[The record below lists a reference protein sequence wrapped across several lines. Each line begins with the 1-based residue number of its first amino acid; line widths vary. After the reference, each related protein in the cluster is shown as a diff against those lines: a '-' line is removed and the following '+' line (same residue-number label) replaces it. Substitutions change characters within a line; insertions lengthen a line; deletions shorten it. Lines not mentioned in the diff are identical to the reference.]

1 MIIRK
6 TPKIP
11 KDYYIVN
18 SENSIIL
25 HKNGFYPKYMSMD
38 GTRYYY
44 AKTEK
49 ILDFI
54 NKNNLVVLDS

>member
-6 TPKIP
+6 TPKNP
-11 KDYYIVN
+11 MDYCIVDSN
-18 SENSIIL
+18 INEVLYS
-25 HKNGFYPKYMSMD
+25 NGYYPKYMSFD
-38 GTRYYY
+38 GNRYYY
-44 AKTEK
+44 VKTEN